1 MAYAFDLYIYFNF
14 MCVYVCMNLREG
26 IITKGLVV
34 QVYRSKARMNGDL
47 NVTLNT
53 NDYCMDWDYS
63 SVSRLYLACVQP
75 LGFIVYACNPG
86 VLEVETEGSEIQ
98 GHPWLWSEFKAILEY
113 TLLGAK

>member
-1 MAYAFDLYIYFNF
+1 MIYIFIL
-14 MCVYVCMNLREG
+14 CVCVCMYLWEG

-34 QVYRSKARMNGDL
+34 QAYRSKARMNGDL

-53 NDYCMDWDYS
+53 NDYGMDWDYS

-75 LGFIVYACNPG
+75 LGLIVHACDPG

-98 GHPWLWSEFKAILEY
+98 GHPWPWSEFNAILEY

>member
-1 MAYAFDLYIYFNF
+1 
-14 MCVYVCMNLREG
+14 MNLWEG

-34 QVYRSKARMNGDL
+34 QVYRSEARM

-75 LGFIVYACNPG
+75 LGFIVHACNPG
-86 VLEVETEGSEIQ
+86 VLEVETGVRNSRSS
-98 GHPWLWSEFKAILEY
+98 LALE
-113 TLLGAK
+113 